1 MAARVLFL
9 ALPDLEILDLAGP
22 LQAFH
27 EANACGAGYRVL
39 VVSTSPRVRT
49 DQGLALADLEPLP
62 EPAATDLVIVP
73 GVRMASL
80 DAVEPAALAWLREAH
95 GRGAHIGSVCTGAF
109 LLGRAGLLDGRQC
122 TTHWSRTDDL
132 RRRFPAARVLTD
144 RLFVHDGPVTT
155 SAGIASGIDMALSL
169 LDRRHGPLL
178 TAAVAREMVVYIRRD
193 GAHGQRSV
201 YLDYRTHLHPG
212 VHRVQDWLIAHPSEK
227 ATLADLAG
235 LAAMSP
241 RNLTRVFRQA
251 TGISIKE
258 FVTRLRLEL
267 ARDLLHDPGLTV
279 DAVAGR
285 CGFES
290 ARQLRRLWKDAFGG
304 TPAARRG
311 PHPRV

>member
-1 MAARVLFL
+1 MRVIFL

-27 EANACGAGYRVL
+27 EANGRGAGYRVL
-39 VVSTSPRVRT
+39 LVSTSPRVRT
-49 DQGLALADLEPLP
+49 DQGLALSDLEPLP
-62 EPAATDLVIVP
+62 EPAAADLVIVP
-73 GVRMASL
+73 GMRMASV

-95 GRGAHIGSVCTGAF
+95 GRGAHVGSVCTGAF
-109 LLGRAGLLDGRQC
+109 LLGRAGLLEGRQC
-122 TTHWSRTDDL
+122 TTHWSRTDEL
-132 RRRFPAARVLTD
+132 QRRFPAARVLTD

-193 GAHGQRSV
+193 GAHDQRSV

-227 ATLADLAG
+227 ATLADLAAV
-235 LAAMSP
+235 AAMSP

-258 FVTRLRLEL
+258 FATRLRLEL

-279 DAVAGR
+279 EAVATR
-285 CGFES
+285 CGFKS
-290 ARQLRRLWKDAFGG
+290 ARQLRRLWKEAFGG
-304 TPAARRG
+304 TPRG
-311 PHPRV
+311 I